1 MRLNTLRSPDRES
14 PKRSSQDRIRTVTGG
29 TFEELVLD
37 AEGPVVAEFM
47 SYGCAHCRVMEPIL
61 QQVARLV
68 EPDET
73 IVRINIAVE
82 QRLAASY
89 AVEGTPT
96 LVMFLDGREVA
107 RVEGPRPDVST
118 VLAAV
123 TQPFEQ

>member
-61 QQVARLV
+61 QQVAAMID
-68 EPDET
+68 PDET
-73 IVRINIAVE
+73 FIRINIAVE
-82 QRLAASY
+82 QQLAASY

-96 LVMFLDGREVA
+96 LVMFLDGREVS

>member
-14 PKRSSQDRIRTVTGG
+14 PKRGSQDRIRTVTGG

-61 QQVARLV
+61 QQVAAMV
-68 EPDET
+68 EPGET
-73 IVRINIAVE
+73 IVRINIAVD

>member
-14 PKRSSQDRIRTVTGG
+14 PKRSSQDRIHTVTGG

-96 LVMFLDGREVA
+96 LVMFLEGREVG
-107 RVEGPRPDVST
+107 RVEGPRPDVSM

>member
-73 IVRINIAVE
+73 IVRINIAGE

-96 LVMFLDGREVA
+96 LVMFLEGREVGK
-107 RVEGPRPDVST
+107 VEGPRPDVST

>member
-96 LVMFLDGREVA
+96 LVMFLEGREVG

>member
-61 QQVARLV
+61 QQVAAMID
-68 EPDET
+68 PDET
-73 IVRINIAVE
+73 FIRINIAVE
-82 QRLAASY
+82 QQLAASY

>member
-61 QQVARLV
+61 QQVAAMV
-68 EPDET
+68 EPGET

-96 LVMFLDGREVA
+96 LVMFLEGREVG

>member
-47 SYGCAHCRVMEPIL
+47 SYGCTHCRVMEPIL
-61 QQVARLV
+61 QQVAGMV

-82 QRLAASY
+82 PRLAASY
-89 AVEGTPT
+89 AVGGTPT
-96 LVMFLDGREVA
+96 LIMFLGGREVA
-107 RVEGPRPDVST
+107 RVEGPYPDVST

>member
-61 QQVARLV
+61 QRVARLV

-96 LVMFLDGREVA
+96 LVMFLDGREVS
-107 RVEGPRPDVST
+107 RDEGPRPDVST

>member
-14 PKRSSQDRIRTVTGG
+14 PKLSSQDRIRTVTGG

-61 QQVARLV
+61 QRVARLV

-96 LVMFLDGREVA
+96 LVMFLDGREVS

>member
-82 QRLAASY
+82 QQLAASY

>member
-61 QQVARLV
+61 QRVARLV

-96 LVMFLDGREVA
+96 LVMFLDGREVS

>member
-61 QQVARLV
+61 QRVARLV

-96 LVMFLDGREVA
+96 LVMFLEGREVGK
-107 RVEGPRPDVST
+107 VEGPRPDVST

>member
-96 LVMFLDGREVA
+96 LVMFLDGREVS

>member
-1 MRLNTLRSPDRES
+1 VRINTLRSPDRES

-61 QQVARLV
+61 QRVARLV

>member
-61 QQVARLV
+61 QRVARLV

-89 AVEGTPT
+89 AVEGTPP
-96 LVMFLDGREVA
+96 LIMFLDGREVA

>member
-82 QRLAASY
+82 QQLAASY

-96 LVMFLDGREVA
+96 LVMFLDGREVS

>member
-61 QQVARLV
+61 QRVARLV

>member
-61 QQVARLV
+61 QQVAAMV
-68 EPDET
+68 EPGET

-96 LVMFLDGREVA
+96 LVMFLDGREVS